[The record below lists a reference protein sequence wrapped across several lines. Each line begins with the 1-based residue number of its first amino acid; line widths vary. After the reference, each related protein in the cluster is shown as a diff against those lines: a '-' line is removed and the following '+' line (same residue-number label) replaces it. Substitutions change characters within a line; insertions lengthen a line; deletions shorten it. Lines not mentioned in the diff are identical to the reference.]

1 MARRWRK
8 MGNHT
13 CLRGGPLQILDDVP
27 FKSILGCQSASVR
40 CRRCDA
46 YGEVFEGGVLLF
58 CPGTT
63 TTTRGHDTMTDDTTI
78 VPGCFVR
85 HPTRL
90 RVEGC
95 VREVRGDLTVVAYP
109 NDVQLLPVGE
119 LERTARRP
127 AYVSGARH
135 STPDQRS

>member
-1 MARRWRK
+1 MAENRK
-8 MGNHT
+8 LKKLVRERMKRTGERYTTARMNILASYT
-13 CLRGGPLQILDDVP
+13 GEGP
-27 FKSILGCQSASVR
+27 
-40 CRRCDA
+40 
-46 YGEVFEGGVLLF
+46 EE
-58 CPGTT
+58 
-63 TTTRGHDTMTDDTTI
+63 DTMTDDTTI

-95 VREVRGDLTVVAYP
+95 VREVRGDLAVVAYP